1 MVFELLY
8 VILVIPLLVVIP
20 IFLSLYD
27 YTHLWAVYLIKG
39 ALSIASLPIL
49 PLFSSVS
56 KLTDKDGDFKNFF

>member
-8 VILVIPLLVVIP
+8 VILDIPLLVIIP

-39 ALSIASLPIL
+39 ALSIGKLPISPYCRYFL
-49 PLFSSVS
+49 LSAS
-56 KLTDKDGDFKNFF
+56 

>member
-39 ALSIASLPIL
+39 ALSIASLPISPYCRYFL
-49 PLFSSVS
+49 LSVS
-56 KLTDKDGDFKNFF
+56 